1 MFKSSL
7 IDFKRRAAE
16 RHQETSEDTDREIIE
31 AEQMAVHL
39 NDESQNDL
47 LDNILRCIAG
57 FIVKNLMKVVQ
68 CTNCHEEMLIHRDD
82 PHGYSGISI
91 RRDHLFSLHKQRG
104 GIIFP
109 SSAVLK
115 IIKRSEAIFKRR
127 VLESTMG
134 ITSER
139 NLDLKIQSEV
149 LAQVGTNVFKNIGN
163 HYADHHIGEGDHLT
177 SLLRMIIMKYITIRL
192 KSYGKDYTQIVAHK
206 NIPSTRHLLTKSVI
220 FSGQ

>member
-1 MFKSSL
+1 
-7 IDFKRRAAE
+7 
-16 RHQETSEDTDREIIE
+16 
-31 AEQMAVHL
+31 
-39 NDESQNDL
+39 
-47 LDNILRCIAG
+47 
-57 FIVKNLMKVVQ
+57 MKVVQ
-68 CTNCHEEMLIHRDD
+68 CTNCHEEILIHRDY

-104 GIIFP
+104 GIIIP

-127 VLESTMG
+127 VIESTMG

-163 HYADHHIGEGDHLT
+163 YYADHHIGEGDHLT
-177 SLLRMIIMKYITIRL
+177 SLLRMIIMKYITIWL
-192 KSYGKDYTQIVAHK
+192 KSYGKDYTQMVAHK

>member
-1 MFKSSL
+1 MFKGSL

-16 RHQETSEDTDREIIE
+16 RHHKTSEDTDREIIE

-47 LDNILRCIAG
+47 LDNILCYIAG

-68 CTNCHEEMLIHRDD
+68 CTNCCEEMLIHRDD

-104 GIIFP
+104 GIIIP

-127 VLESTMG
+127 VIESTMG

-149 LAQVGTNVFKNIGN
+149 LAQVWTNVFKNIG
-163 HYADHHIGEGDHLT
+163 ITMLT
-177 SLLRMIIMKYITIRL
+177 TILEKVIT
-192 KSYGKDYTQIVAHK
+192 
-206 NIPSTRHLLTKSVI
+206 
-220 FSGQ
+220 